1 MVDRIDS
8 WASAL
13 GAEFDSVPENW
24 VSVWRECSP
33 EELERAARLGLSVP
47 LPEMRPPEF
56 RQEMELLDSFRPES
70 VIQKGISRLN
80 SIYASPSP
88 ADVPELPHRQER
100 IVVEMAID
108 PKEAYVGDMNFI
120 ICLIPFIGASRVG
133 MDRFHGAFRKYWE
146 SVMPLNDFLQQY
158 ERVERQ
164 DAHGWVIREAT
175 DDPIHEIFFSPEVMV
190 LTPTISE
197 KHIRLLK

>member
-1 MVDRIDS
+1 MGERADS
-8 WASAL
+8 WDFVL
-13 GAEFDSVPENW
+13 GTEFDSVPADW

-33 EELERAARLGLSVP
+33 EELARAAKRGLSVS
-47 LPEMRPPEF
+47 LPEMRPPEI

-70 VIQKGISRLN
+70 IIQQGISRLN

-88 ADVPELPHRQER
+88 EDVPQSPHRQER
-100 IVVEMAID
+100 IVVEMRID

-120 ICLIPFIGASRVG
+120 TCLIPFIGASRVG

-146 SVMPLNDFLQQY
+146 SIVPLGDFMRLY
-158 ERVERQ
+158 ERIEKP
-164 DAHGWVIREAT
+164 DGSCWMNYHSE
-175 DDPIHEIFFSPEVMV
+175 DDSVPKIFSAPEIMI